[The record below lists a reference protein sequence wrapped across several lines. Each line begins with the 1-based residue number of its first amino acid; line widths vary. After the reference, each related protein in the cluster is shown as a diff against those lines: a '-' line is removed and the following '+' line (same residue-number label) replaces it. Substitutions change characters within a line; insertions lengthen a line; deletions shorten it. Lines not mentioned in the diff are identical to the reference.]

1 MFEKVLYNQNVHPVD
16 PMMKF
21 YGIDGDNILQI
32 DIDEED
38 YVSVYLDEE
47 IHQLRQMMPDTLDND
62 IVKDDL
68 NKVFAKMSKSQMDY
82 FIDRLQYEI
91 FETDRAF
98 QTLNKLNLE
107 LVKIMPM
114 EFARNAT
121 MFIYN
126 ELVRFLY
133 NNNNFQNVQ

>member
-1 MFEKVLYNQNVHPVD
+1 MIEKVLYNQNVHPVD
-16 PMMKF
+16 PLTKF
-21 YGIDGDNILQI
+21 YGINEDNVLRI

-38 YVSVYLDEE
+38 YVFVYLDEE
-47 IHQLRQMMPDTLDND
+47 IHQLRQIMPYTPND
-62 IVKDDL
+62 AIVKDYL
-68 NKVFAKMSKSQMDY
+68 NKVFAEMSKSQMDY

-91 FETDRAF
+91 IKSDQAF
-98 QTLNKLNLE
+98 QTLNKLDLE
-107 LVKIMPM
+107 LEKIMPM

-133 NNNNFQNVQ
+133 NNNNFQNV